1 VMHSGEAQRGC
12 QFEICFLYEMCVP

>member
-1 VMHSGEAQRGC
+1 VMHSGEAQKGC